1 MRINALLVADL
12 LRHDEIMA
20 AAADFKKLLT
30 TFHFPL
36 SPFALGY

>member
-1 MRINALLVADL
+1 MRINALLDAGL

-20 AAADFKKLLT
+20 AATNFNVLQT

-36 SPFALGY
+36 SPFALGF